1 MGISA
6 KQVHR
11 ESMRDM
17 DATMPMDDARTK
29 DATGHG
35 SPEHSK
41 AVQAAQAA
49 VNAAES
55 ALRSYEPQYRTAVSK
70 YKQLQDAVEVAF
82 RALYRLD

>member
-17 DATMPMDDARTK
+17 DATMPMGDARTK

-35 SPEHSK
+35 SPEHLK
-41 AVQAAQAA
+41 AVQVAQRNLDAA
-49 VNAAES
+49 
-55 ALRSYEPQYRTAVSK
+55 
-70 YKQLQDAVEVAF
+70 